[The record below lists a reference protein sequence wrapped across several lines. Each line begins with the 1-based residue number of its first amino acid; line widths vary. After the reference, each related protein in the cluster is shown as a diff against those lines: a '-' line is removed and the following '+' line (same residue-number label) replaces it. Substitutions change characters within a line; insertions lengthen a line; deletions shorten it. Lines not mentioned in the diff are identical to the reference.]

1 MYIVR
6 NVAYIIFLFIMA
18 VQDIKNKSVT
28 LKSIMMMTGLL
39 FILNIVGIDNGKP
52 VLLCNSEVFNIK
64 NIAGSVIITALLLL
78 YSLCT
83 GCLGSGDVIIIG
95 ISCIFMGWFYTIKVF
110 IVALLVMFSMVI
122 IKLIIGRISLK
133 QQIAFVPFLF
143 IGQLG
148 VVLFA

>member
-1 MYIVR
+1 
-6 NVAYIIFLFIMA
+6 
-18 VQDIKNKSVT
+18 
-28 LKSIMMMTGLL
+28 MTGLL

-64 NIAGSVIITALLLL
+64 NIAGSVIVTALLLL

-83 GCLGSGDVIIIG
+83 GCLGSGDVIITG

-122 IKLIIGRISLK
+122 IKLIMGKISLK